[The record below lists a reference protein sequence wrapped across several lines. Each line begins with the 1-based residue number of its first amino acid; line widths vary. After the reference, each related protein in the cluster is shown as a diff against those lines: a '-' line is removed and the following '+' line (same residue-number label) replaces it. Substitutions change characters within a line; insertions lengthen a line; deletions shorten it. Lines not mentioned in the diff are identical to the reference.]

1 MVTSLIRELLTPI
14 SLEQNTNINKIM
26 KEISKQQAL
35 LEDHT
40 NFMLKI
46 REQFED
52 IKVETKFT
60 IANKDRETESY

>member
-1 MVTSLIRELLTPI
+1 MVASLIRELLTPI

-46 REQFED
+46 RE
-52 IKVETKFT
+52 
-60 IANKDRETESY
+60 

>member
-1 MVTSLIRELLTPI
+1 
-14 SLEQNTNINKIM
+14 M